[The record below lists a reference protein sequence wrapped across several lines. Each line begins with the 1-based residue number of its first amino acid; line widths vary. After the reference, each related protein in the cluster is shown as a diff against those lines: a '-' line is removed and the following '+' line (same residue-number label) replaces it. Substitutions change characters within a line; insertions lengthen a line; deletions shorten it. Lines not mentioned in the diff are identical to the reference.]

1 MDNLLLKFTNQVDF
15 IGKRPLTL
23 AFLIVSITKHNR
35 QLTCAFETACT
46 IMNCLLL
53 LLPKVGR

>member
-1 MDNLLLKFTNQVDF
+1 MDNLLLKFINQVDF

-35 QLTCAFETACT
+35 QLTCAFEIDCT
-46 IMNCLLL
+46 IMNCHLL